1 MCSLRKANLGTQQ
14 WKNAH
19 ESLLNLEKSN
29 VASVDSVVR
38 YVFPPMRFLFNFVHN
53 CSFQF
58 LLSIRSG
65 MEANQD
71 LRAQF
76 SSAMSAALGDVES
89 ANKDLLSSIDRQY
102 LILHAHYYIDFK
114 FVLVGSFKF

>member
-1 MCSLRKANLGTQQ
+1 L
-14 WKNAH
+14 
-19 ESLLNLEKSN
+19 
-29 VASVDSVVR
+29 
-38 YVFPPMRFLFNFVHN
+38 YNFVQDR
-53 CSFQF
+53 SFQF
-58 LLSIRSG
+58 LLSIRRG

-102 LILHAHYYIDFK
+102 LILHAHYYYYYYIDFK
-114 FVLVGSFKF
+114 FFLVGSIKF